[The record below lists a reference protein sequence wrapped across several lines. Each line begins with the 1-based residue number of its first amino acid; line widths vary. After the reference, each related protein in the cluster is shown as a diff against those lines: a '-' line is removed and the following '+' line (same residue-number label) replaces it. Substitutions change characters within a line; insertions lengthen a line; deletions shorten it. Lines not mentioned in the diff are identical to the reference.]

1 MEYYAFMIRVHV
13 SPPVSPP
20 VGRAHLA
27 LAASCFMALLSAL
40 VSVPAAAQSRAKP
53 APAAQAPVA
62 PAQDPGQPALLQSYG
77 DWGAY
82 AAKGAKARTC
92 YALATPKE
100 RLPAGLKRDP
110 AYLFVSQRPA
120 EGVRNEISFVM
131 GFNVKPGSA
140 PKAEIGNVS
149 FELVAKGPNLWI
161 KNAADEARALDA
173 MRKGARILVK
183 AQSLRGNL
191 TTDSYSL
198 SGLTQA
204 LERIQ
209 KECK

>member
-1 MEYYAFMIRVHV
+1 MIRVQTFTPV
-13 SPPVSPP
+13 PLLAAWASLLQASLLRPP
-20 VGRAHLA
+20 LA
-27 LAASCFMALLSAL
+27 LATSCLIGVFMGALACT
-40 VSVPAAAQSRAKP
+40 PAAAQSRGNQKP
-53 APAAQAPVA
+53 APAAQDSAK
-62 PAQDPGQPALLQSYG
+62 PALVQSYG

-82 AAKGAKARTC
+82 AVKGAKARTC
-92 YALATPKE
+92 YALSAPKE

-131 GFNVKPGSA
+131 GFDVRPNSA

-149 FELVAKGPNLWI
+149 FKLVAKGPNLWI
-161 KNAADEARALDA
+161 KNAAEEVRALDA
-173 MRKGARILVK
+173 MRKGARIVVK
-183 AQSLRGNL
+183 AMSLRGNL

-209 KECK
+209 KECQ

>member
-1 MEYYAFMIRVHV
+1 MIRVHV

-20 VGRAHLA
+20 AGRAHRA
-27 LAASCFMALLSAL
+27 LAASCLMALLSAL

-53 APAAQAPVA
+53 APAAQAPAA
-62 PAQDPGQPALLQSYG
+62 PAQDPGQPALLERYG

-82 AAKGAKARTC
+82 AAKGPKARTC

-120 EGVRNEISFVM
+120 EGVRNEISFVR
-131 GFNVKPGSA
+131 GFDVKPNSA

-198 SGLTQA
+198 SGLAQA
-204 LERIQ
+204 LERVQ

>member
-1 MEYYAFMIRVHV
+1 
-13 SPPVSPP
+13 
-20 VGRAHLA
+20 
-27 LAASCFMALLSAL
+27 MALLSAL

-53 APAAQAPVA
+53 APAA
-62 PAQDPGQPALLQSYG
+62 PAQDTGKPALLQSYG

-100 RLPAGLKRDP
+100 RLPVGLKRDP

-131 GFNVKPGSA
+131 GFDVKPGSA
-140 PKAEIGNVS
+140 PKAEVGNVS

-173 MRKGARILVK
+173 MRKGAGIVVK
-183 AQSLRGNL
+183 ALSLRGNL

-204 LERIQ
+204 LERVQ